1 MNLSSERGSRGTVL
15 RGEAA
20 TRAVQAALVELVTM
34 PAPAPC
40 GSSHHGEMTAADE
53 AAEQGYRDGYE
64 AGLAEARQVEAA
76 RIDELR
82 VAAGAMARAADA
94 LTAAQADALARV
106 EAMIPEIAF
115 ELTEL
120 MLGRE
125 LAVTQNPGRDA
136 IIRALSLTPDNGGPV
151 TVRLNPRDAELVGD
165 LGDVAGGRPLNIVA
179 DVQIGPGDCIAEA
192 DSARIDATLAA
203 ALDRVRKAL
212 LT

>member
-1 MNLSSERGSRGTVL
+1 MNSSSERVSRGTVL

-20 TRAVQAALVELVTM
+20 TRAVQAALVELVSM
-34 PAPAPC
+34 PSPAPGQHAD
-40 GSSHHGEMTAADE
+40 GSAADA

-64 AGLAEARQVEAA
+64 AGLAEARRIEAA

-82 VAAGAMARAADA
+82 VAAGAMARAADG
-94 LTAAQADALARV
+94 LTVSQADAMARV

-120 MLGRE
+120 LLGRE
-125 LAVTQNPGRDA
+125 LAVTRDPGRDA
-136 IIRALSLTPDNGGPV
+136 IARALALTPDNSGPV
-151 TVRLNPRDAELVGD
+151 TIRLNPRDAELVGD
-165 LGDVAGGRPLNIVA
+165 LGDIAGGRPLSIVA
-179 DVQIGPGDCIAEA
+179 DAQIGPGDCIAEA